1 MRRHY
6 LSHRQSG
13 LIRFERALRV
23 RPSYFPN
30 SSIKGDGASVFLSGR
45 DHPYY
50 LDFHTP
56 TKFLS
61 ETFQSP
67 GRSGMPTTWGQPSR
81 ASPSA
86 TGSMPTSSANGC
98 RAFETRP
105 QQLYRHSSPLK
116 AAPKETPNKL
126 LISRKWTAW
135 VCRKTRFS
143 AAHYWITK
151 AKPWLSALMGAPL
164 PQQAIIACAP
174 STDSTG
180 QTAWS
185 VAPCSWPTHESGF
198 SHNRIGA

>member
-116 AAPKETPNKL
+116 AAPKRPAEASVIIELHMAGQVITL
-126 LISRKWTAW
+126 KW
-135 VCRKTRFS
+135 
-143 AAHYWITK
+143 
-151 AKPWLSALMGAPL
+151 
-164 PQQAIIACAP
+164 
-174 STDSTG
+174 STSDPEGCT
-180 QTAWS
+180 QFIRTLAQ
-185 VAPCSWPTHESGF
+185 
-198 SHNRIGA
+198 